1 MEEQLEFDGFIKHK
15 WEIKFGVDTFS
26 GCDSPRDWDNLG
38 KILTNGNNKYAP
50 NEAPSAYSELA
61 DFEFSNL
68 HDDTEKLIKLGF
80 YSVPLSV
87 YDHSGVSISIGEA
100 HGWDCGVIGFYVAKI
115 DDLVRDYGQDWHE
128 KVDSIFEGE
137 IETYD
142 NYINGEVF
150 EYALF
155 RDDEPVDSLSGIYP
169 CKDLDAFA
177 SDIAG
182 YLPEKCTLSLDDIK
196 AAWEKRYE
204 N

>member
-1 MEEQLEFDGFIKHK
+1 M
-15 WEIKFGVDTFS
+15 
-26 GCDSPRDWDNLG
+26 
-38 KILTNGNNKYAP
+38 
-50 NEAPSAYSELA
+50 
-61 DFEFSNL
+61 
-68 HDDTEKLIKLGF
+68 
-80 YSVPLSV
+80 
-87 YDHSGVSISIGEA
+87 
-100 HGWDCGVIGFYVAKI
+100 AKI